1 MPLVRLVTYPGP
13 VLRKRAKVVK
23 EVGGKLIETADA
35 MFEIMRENSGIGLA
49 GPQIGL
55 SKRLL
60 VLDIRQDDLPNYVMI
75 NPRITRREGSVD
87 AEEGCLSLPDVFGD
101 INRAERVE
109 VAYIDRDGEEQ
120 TLEAEGMLARAIQ
133 HEIDHLNGVLF
144 IDRLNKAQRRGVEQA
159 LRELSDAAKEKDT
172 S

>member
-13 VLRKRAKVVK
+13 VLRKRARPIK

-35 MFEIMRENSGIGLA
+35 MFEIMYENRGIGLA
-49 GPQIGL
+49 GPQISL

-60 VLDIRQDDLPNYVMI
+60 VLDIRQDGCPNYVMI
-75 NPRITRREGSVD
+75 NPQITRREGSVD

-109 VAYIDRDGEEQ
+109 VAYIDRDGEER
-120 TLEAEGMLARAIQ
+120 TLEAEGLLARTIQ

-144 IDRLNKAQRRGVEQA
+144 IDRLNKAQRRSVEQA
-159 LRELSDAAKEKDT
+159 LRELSDTAKEKDT